1 MLMIMENMNLT
12 SYVLMFIM
20 CIVLLL
26 ITMVT
31 QLHKK
36 ELKEAFIQQLYFSNK
51 LLHFDNS
58 MIPKCPPI
66 TLASRTSQVQSK
78 SKKKMK
84 KKPPSIKKQLVR
96 ETEVYRT
103 IDDDDQD
110 DDDEEQERERERE
123 ACEMIYEDTYRY
135 GELEDSNKEQLLQG
149 IREREC
155 RNPLTSC
162 KLEFEYQKV
171 RKLIPRDDQ
180 RWFCNDKEDTIK
192 YKYKCPN
199 TDICNSSCD
208 GVTFNGKCYRAISME
223 FFLSNLRNKSWR
235 IRDPQSRRFIND
247 DQYETLLLLENPKSF
262 KFQQYRAG
270 FYIVQNNDDSRR
282 WGIDDEELKHIKYPR
297 NHVYAQMYTLP
308 GINNKGLIKVIDQRD
323 TELGWLSIQIRIP
336 GGGGFGSGF
345 IGSSQRLLTLK
356 LTQNPTMEWEIIRA

>member
-51 LLHFDNS
+51 LLHFDDS
-58 MIPKCPPI
+58 MIPKCPQI
-66 TLASRTSQVQSK
+66 ARTSEIIK

-84 KKPPSIKKQLVR
+84 NKPPSIKKQLVR

-103 IDDDDQD
+103 IYEDDQD
-110 DDDEEQERERERE
+110 DDDEEQERE

-135 GELEDSNKEQLLQG
+135 GELEHSNKEQLLQG

-171 RKLIPRDDQ
+171 RKLTPIDDD
-180 RWFCNDKEDTIK
+180 RSFCNDDENILDN

-208 GVTFNGKCYRAISME
+208 GVTFNGKCYRAISMD
-223 FFLSNLRNKSWR
+223 FLRNKSWR
-235 IRDPQSRRFIND
+235 IRDPGSRRFIND
-247 DQYETLLLLENPKSF
+247 DQDKTLQLLENPKSF

-282 WGIDDEELKHIKYPR
+282 WGIDDEGLKHIRDPR

-323 TELGWLSIQIRIP
+323 NFLGWLSIQELRLP
-336 GGGGFGSGF
+336 GGGFGS
-345 IGSSQRLLTLK
+345 TLK
-356 LTQNPTMEWEIIRA
+356 LTQNPTMEWEIIRS